1 MKVKK
6 KNSPSHIDEFPVAVK
21 HYENGNVDAARM
33 TLESMIRKNP
43 KDYDALIFLG
53 GIHLSVGNYEK
64 SSEYYHK
71 VVTMVQNHP
80 TANYNL
86 GLSYHRLN
94 KLNEAERFYKKAL
107 EINPNNIDAL
117 NNLGVIYIS
126 LNQKNEALKYYNQA
140 IGINKNNANTLN
152 NLGNYFSS
160 TGNFAEAEKYYKKAI
175 QVDQFNSSYLFN
187 LADCFLRQNKY
198 DEAITVLEKA
208 IKIKPDYYQAFNSLG
223 VANLKKKNI
232 NAAKELFEHAIKI
245 KNDFWEAY
253 QNLGTCFE
261 KMNMHSDAISLYNK
275 VLELNDGNYD
285 AIIKISNLKMETG
298 NYSESESLLKKLEM
312 NDQTKI
318 IGYTNTGVAKLK
330 QGKVDEAIEITTKA
344 LNENDDNALT
354 HYNLAHALL
363 LKGDFKRG
371 WLEYEWRKKRNDFE
385 KREFSKPELG
395 DQIINGKKILVY
407 DEQGLGDSI
416 QFVRY
421 IPMLKEKGAYVILE
435 CSKRLAGLFKNLNA
449 ADQLI
454 IKNGTSE
461 PEVEYDYHIALLS
474 LPLYFN
480 TVIDNIPNKTPYLF
494 AEEKFK
500 EKWEVIIPD
509 NHKLNVGISWAG
521 NPKNY
526 NDRNRS
532 CRLKDLDELFN
543 IPNVKFY
550 SLQKGEAVKQIYE
563 RGDDKVIDL
572 DVLMDSMDTTA
583 AAIERLDLVISVDT
597 SIAHLSAAMG
607 KPTWIMLPFLP
618 DWRWMLE
625 REDSPW
631 YPTVRLF
638 RQPKEKDWSSVID
651 IIKIELKKVFEEKFG
666 QSLFNEDKSVY
677 EQSLQNGKKIFL
689 ALSKG
694 ENFGW
699 GVCSKY
705 LRKELTKKINVTNAD
720 ELKNTQV
727 VDGDLLHALT
737 DIDFNSITNLRG
749 KRNFGYTFFENELT
763 LKSAENAAK
772 YDIVFGGSNWC
783 KEKMEAKGINNTG
796 LLIQGIDPELFYPIE
811 NTRND
816 NLFIIF
822 SGGKFELRKGQDLV
836 LKAFEILHKK
846 YLNMILINAWYNFWP
861 QSIATM
867 SHSKHIKFEM
877 KGNTWNEFI
886 QNVLSING
894 IDLNR
899 VFILPETPNNKL
911 RELYSKADIGL
922 FPNRCEGGTNLV
934 LMEYMACGKPVIASY
949 NSGHKDVLT
958 ESNSIQLKE
967 MKKFNLYSG
976 KEIVADWEEAS
987 LDEIINAIEFAYN
1000 NKEKINNIGKQAGE
1014 DMKNFTWEKTAESFL
1029 SQIE

>member
-1 MKVKK
+1 LKVKK
-6 KNSPSHIDEFPVAVK
+6 KNSHNVNDEFPLAVK
-21 HYENGNVDAARM
+21 YYENGNVDAARI
-33 TLESMIRKNP
+33 TLEGMIRKNP

-53 GIHLSVGNYEK
+53 GIHLSAGNYQK

-71 VVTMVQNHP
+71 VVAMVDNHP

-94 KLNEAERFYKKAL
+94 KLSEAEQCYKKTL
-107 EINPNNIDAL
+107 QINPKNIDAL

-126 LNQKNEALKYYNQA
+126 LNKKVEALEYYNRA

-152 NLGNYFSS
+152 NLGNLFSS
-160 TGNFAEAEKYYKKAI
+160 DGNFAEAEKNYKKAI
-175 QVDQFNSSYLFN
+175 QVDQFNPLYLFN
-187 LADCFLRQNKY
+187 LADCLLKQKKY
-198 DEAITVLEKA
+198 DESIAELEKA
-208 IKIKPDYYQAFNSLG
+208 IKLKPDYYQAFNSLG
-223 VANLKKKNI
+223 VANLKKGNI

-261 KMNMHSDAISLYNK
+261 KMNMHSEAISLYNK
-275 VLELNDGNYD
+275 VLELNNGNFE
-285 AIIKISNLKMETG
+285 AIIKISNLEMETG
-298 NYSESESLLKKLEM
+298 NYAESEAILKKLEE
-312 NDQTKI
+312 NDQAKI
-318 IGYTNTGVAKLK
+318 IEYTNTGVAKLK
-330 QGKVDEAIEITTKA
+330 QGKVDEAIELTKKA
-344 LNENDDNALT
+344 LNESDDNALT

-371 WLEYEWRKKRNDFE
+371 WQEYEWRKKRDDFE
-385 KREFSKPELG
+385 KREFSKPGLK
-395 DQIINGKKILVY
+395 DQNIGGKKILVY

-435 CSKRLAGLFKNLNA
+435 CGQRLAGLFKNLNV

-454 IKNGTSE
+454 IKNGTRE

-480 TVIDNIPNKTPYLF
+480 TEIESIPNKTPYLF
-494 AEEKFK
+494 AEEKYK

-509 NHKLNVGISWAG
+509 NDKLNVGISWAG

-526 NDRNRS
+526 NDKNRS
-532 CRLKDLDELFN
+532 CRLRDLEELFN
-543 IPNVKFY
+543 TPNVKFY
-550 SLQKGEAVKQIYE
+550 SLQKGDAVKQIYE

-572 DVLMDSMDTTA
+572 DVMMDSMDTTA

-607 KPTWIMLPFLP
+607 KPTWVMLPFLP

-631 YPTVRLF
+631 YPSVRLF
-638 RQPKEKDWSSVID
+638 RQTQEKDWSGVINKISV
-651 IIKIELKKVFEEKFG
+651 ELKKFYEEKFG
-666 QSLFNEDKSVY
+666 HSTVSKDKSANVNN
-677 EQSLQNGKKIFL
+677 LQNDKKIFL

-705 LRKELTKKINVTNAD
+705 LRKELANKIGVTNTD
-720 ELKNTQV
+720 ELPNAQSV
-727 VDGDLLHALT
+727 EGDLLHALT

-763 LKSAENAAK
+763 AKSAENAAK
-772 YDIVFGGSNWC
+772 YDIVFGGSTWC
-783 KEKMEAKGINNTG
+783 KEKMEAKGIKNTG
-796 LLIQGIDPELFYPIE
+796 LLIQGIDPELFYPVE

-836 LKAFEILHKK
+836 IKAFEILHKK

-861 QSIATM
+861 QTMATM
-867 SHSKHIKFEM
+867 KHSSHIKFEM
-877 KGNTWNEFI
+877 KGNTWQEFVSGI
-886 QNVLSING
+886 LSMNG

-899 VFILPETPNNKL
+899 VFTLPETPNDKL
-911 RELYSKADIGL
+911 RELYSKSDIGI

-958 ESNSIQLKE
+958 ENNSIQLKE
-967 MKKFNLYSG
+967 MKKFNLFAG
-976 KEIVADWEEAS
+976 QTMLADWEEAS
-987 LDEIINAIEFAYN
+987 LDEIINAIEFAYHN
-1000 NKEKINNIGKQAGE
+1000 NEKIKNIGKKAGE

-1029 SQIE
+1029 SQID